1 MKRIPI
7 WSLIL
12 FLLPLSL
19 LTATE
24 RLPYRIS
31 YIQGEAMV
39 QRGYDEGFEEASIN
53 TPLVEGDRL
62 TVENGRLEVDLG
74 NRSYLRMDKG
84 SDVVIGG
91 VDRKEGR
98 LQIDLRRGVV
108 ILALDNLD
116 KEGDLVVG
124 AIRKRSRLN
133 DLSKVCN
140 SCFLPK
146 NRCVARKFAA
156 GGHGQSRS
164 PPAFNSRDHLA
175 AWGRT
180 GFLDEVRP
188 KHFKPPRR

>member
-62 TVENGRLEVDLG
+62 YAGEQLETGAAGAVAVHLENGAELTLG
-74 NRSYLRMDKG
+74 RDS
-84 SDVVIGG
+84 S
-91 VDRKEGR
+91 
-98 LQIDLRRGVV
+98 LQR
-108 ILALDNLD
+108 
-116 KEGDLVVG
+116 
-124 AIRKRSRLN
+124 
-133 DLSKVCN
+133 
-140 SCFLPK
+140 
-146 NRCVARKFAA
+146 
-156 GGHGQSRS
+156 
-164 PPAFNSRDHLA
+164 
-175 AWGRT
+175 
-180 GFLDEVRP
+180 
-188 KHFKPPRR
+188 